1 MLPVVCRSD
10 AAVQT
15 MCAPFYLRGAQT
27 TAQSRHAAVQTM
39 CRGAV
44 FHTLVP
50 HIHRHCTSSLA
61 FSFLLFSDHVR
72 TISSLRRSNECT
84 VSRGIQSLP
93 STTLVQNSWAASAT
107 WGSARPPG
115 GAKAQHFTLQCM
127 TALTAVDDQGG
138 EEEEGGG
145 GGGRRS
151 RSYREA

>member
-1 MLPVVCRSD
+1 M
-10 AAVQT
+10 
-15 MCAPFYLRGAQT
+15 
-27 TAQSRHAAVQTM
+27 
-39 CRGAV
+39 
-44 FHTLVP
+44 
-50 HIHRHCTSSLA
+50 
-61 FSFLLFSDHVR
+61 R

-145 GGGRRS
+145 EEEEEEEEE
-151 RSYREA
+151 EAAGASGKPEIVHPLGLS